1 MQPSEEQI
9 KKNVIDQLRWDS
21 RVEISNLKVDVSG
34 SEVKVSG
41 IIPTW
46 RMREIVN
53 MDVLDVAGVTYLVNS
68 LKVQSDSFVILPEDE
83 QIKKAIEEMLNRDP
97 DINAEN
103 IIITVNQGNLS
114 LSGTVKAVWQKLK
127 TEDIASSVNGVLQ
140 VQNKLAVV
148 PTGTY
153 ADQAISEDIMAA
165 FTRNIHIDAQD
176 VSLKVENQ
184 IVSMSGK
191 VPNWKAYY
199 AARDIAIYTRGV
211 IDVQNNLWVH

>member
-1 MQPSEEQI
+1 MKPSEEQI
-9 KKNVIDQLRWDS
+9 KRNVIDQLRWDS

-34 SEVKVSG
+34 GEVKVSG

-53 MDVLDVAGVTYLVNS
+53 MDVLDVAGVTYLVNN
-68 LKVQSDSFVILPEDE
+68 LKVQSVSSVILPSDV
-83 QIKKAIEEMLNRDP
+83 QIKKTIEKMLNRDP

-103 IIITVNQGNLS
+103 ITITVNEGTLS

-127 TEDIASSVNGVLQ
+127 AENIASSVNGIFQ
-140 VQNKLAVV
+140 VQNRLTVA
-148 PTGTY
+148 PTETY

-165 FTRNIHIDAQD
+165 FTRNVHIDAQE

-184 IVSMSGK
+184 IVFMSGR

-199 AARDIAIYTRGV
+199 AARDIAVYTRGV
-211 IDVQNNLWVH
+211 LDVQNNLWVH